1 MSDSS
6 MFIVTAGTYEGYCYR
21 NCKYCEAFATLD
33 EAIAA
38 YDKVKDY
45 PWARIEYKGRMLQVI
60 N

>member
-1 MSDSS
+1 MEKE
-6 MFIVTAGTYEGYCYR
+6 FTVAAGKYGYYRDR
-21 NCKYCEAFATLD
+21 NCKYREDFTTLD

-38 YDKVKDY
+38 YDKVKNY